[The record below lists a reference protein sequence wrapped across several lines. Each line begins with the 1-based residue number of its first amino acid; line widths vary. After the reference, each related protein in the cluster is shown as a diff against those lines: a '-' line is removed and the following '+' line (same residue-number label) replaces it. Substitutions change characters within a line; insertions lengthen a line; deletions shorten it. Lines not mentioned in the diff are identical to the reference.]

1 MSLLTGFP
9 IQNLL
14 ALAAST
20 STKRLCIS
28 PASLKV
34 LLVNRS
40 APAGRNPFALR
51 VSGSYSSVASP
62 STAMGDAAADSGMD
76 AVQRRLMFED
86 ECILVDEN
94 DNVVGHDTKYNCH
107 LMEKIESENL
117 LHRAFSVFLFNT
129 KYELLL
135 QQRSATKVTF
145 PLVWTNTCCS
155 HPLYRESEL
164 IPEKALGVRNAAQ
177 RKLLDELGI
186 PAEDVPV
193 DQFTP
198 LGRMLY
204 KAPSDGKWGEH
215 ELDYLLFI
223 VRDVNV
229 NPNPDEVAD
238 IKYVNKE
245 ELKELLRKADAGEGG
260 IKLSP
265 WFRLVVDNF
274 LFKWWDHVEKG
285 TLSEAADMKTI
296 HNCWPV
302 KVVEWSGFGTQVGQR
317 LRRSRAFRVVLV
329 VFFCLLRCDWWCKF
343 VVRWLVWRFH
353 LVARRF
359 LLFRV
364 STVLGSPYAWR
375 GHAFSRDLLPARYQ
389 FGQLPCGFLERVG
402 PCFGLVV
409 LFAGALSGLFGSPI
423 TVWCRAMLALCA
435 APVLP
440 IRFIIGHDFG
450 LQFGQ
455 CRWPRFWLRVSCVL
469 AAGDMFG
476 VRASMVSW
484 FRPDLASIALMSCLL
499 PVEVVV
505 CAWVVGFGVSFYL

>member
-1 MSLLTGFP
+1 MLEIPISTNINKSMSLLTGFP
-9 IQNLL
+9 IQNWL
-14 ALAAST
+14 AVAAST
-20 STKRLCIS
+20 STKRLFIS
-28 PASLKV
+28 RPPLKS

-40 APAGRNPFALR
+40 ASAGRHPFGLR
-51 VSGSYSSVASP
+51 ASGFYSSVASP

-94 DNVVGHDTKYNCH
+94 DSVIGHDTKYNCH

-164 IPEKALGVRNAAQ
+164 IPENALGVRNAAR

-198 LGRMLY
+198 LGRILY

-296 HNCWPV
+296 H
-302 KVVEWSGFGTQVGQR
+302 KLT
-317 LRRSRAFRVVLV
+317 
-329 VFFCLLRCDWWCKF
+329 
-343 VVRWLVWRFH
+343 
-353 LVARRF
+353 
-359 LLFRV
+359 
-364 STVLGSPYAWR
+364 
-375 GHAFSRDLLPARYQ
+375 
-389 FGQLPCGFLERVG
+389 
-402 PCFGLVV
+402 
-409 LFAGALSGLFGSPI
+409 
-423 TVWCRAMLALCA
+423 
-435 APVLP
+435 
-440 IRFIIGHDFG
+440 
-450 LQFGQ
+450 
-455 CRWPRFWLRVSCVL
+455 
-469 AAGDMFG
+469 
-476 VRASMVSW
+476 
-484 FRPDLASIALMSCLL
+484 
-499 PVEVVV
+499 
-505 CAWVVGFGVSFYL
+505 